1 MASMSAL
8 KIEELIGKFNAH
20 GERRPMLAAQAVAK
34 YGKAAVPPLIT
45 ALKRSTNVRI
55 RRWAAYALRF
65 TKDSRTVA
73 PLKQALNDPNMSVR
87 LLAME
92 SLEVVA
98 GAKAGKFL
106 LPLLKDESGGVRGRT
121 VDALAR
127 LRYKPAAKLLRA
139 ALKDE
144 KDYIRRGAT
153 RALELIQA

>member
-1 MASMSAL
+1 MALTGVL
-8 KIEELIGKFNAH
+8 KIEALIEKFNDH

-34 YGKAAVPPLIT
+34 CGKAAVTPLIT
-45 ALKRSTNVRI
+45 ALRKSPNVRI
-55 RRWAAYALRF
+55 RRWTAYALRLI
-65 TKDSRTVA
+65 KDPRTVA
-73 PLKQALNDPNMSVR
+73 PLKQALRDPNMSVR

-106 LPLLKDESGGVRGRT
+106 LPLLKDESGGVRART

-127 LRYKPAAKLLRA
+127 LRYKPAVKLLRA

-144 KDYIRRGAT
+144 KDYVRRGAT
-153 RALELIQA
+153 RALETIQG